1 MPLHYACH
9 HELQDQEDSQDVQ
22 GRKGKPGIAAVND
35 QQRRRNCDL
44 QPCNCQ
50 KRQEEEEK
58 GGGGR
63 GGGGAIHCVC
73 NKHSHQ
79 ERQSHDRHHTGAVPQ
94 EMGHRDGVS
103 RHKGDHG
110 QDMQQLPVCEA
121 ADVLPA
127 AAAVQPVE
135 DCQVLP

>member
-1 MPLHYACH
+1 MTGIIPEQY
-9 HELQDQEDSQDVQ
+9 
-22 GRKGKPGIAAVND
+22 RK
-35 QQRRRNCDL
+35 
-44 QPCNCQ
+44 
-50 KRQEEEEK
+50 
-58 GGGGR
+58 
-63 GGGGAIHCVC
+63 
-73 NKHSHQ
+73 
-79 ERQSHDRHHTGAVPQ
+79 
-94 EMGHRDGVS
+94 MGHRDGTS